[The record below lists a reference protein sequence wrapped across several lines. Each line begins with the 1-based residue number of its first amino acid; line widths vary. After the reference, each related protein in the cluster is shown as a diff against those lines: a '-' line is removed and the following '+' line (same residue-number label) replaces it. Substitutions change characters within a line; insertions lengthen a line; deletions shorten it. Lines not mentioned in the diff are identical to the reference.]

1 MNVHVQPGPI
11 PKSVSAPDP
20 STFLLHSKDSP
31 LTLSRPTPRGGGG
44 GGGGVHAHKGLI
56 VGTVGGVQGSGD
68 ERKLLKEP
76 EGGGKGTFSTIVPQ
90 VRILTEL

>member
-1 MNVHVQPGPI
+1 MQPGPI
-11 PKSVSAPDP
+11 PKSASAPDP

-31 LTLSRPTPRGGGG
+31 PTLPRPTPGGGG

-68 ERKLLKEP
+68 GRKLLKEP